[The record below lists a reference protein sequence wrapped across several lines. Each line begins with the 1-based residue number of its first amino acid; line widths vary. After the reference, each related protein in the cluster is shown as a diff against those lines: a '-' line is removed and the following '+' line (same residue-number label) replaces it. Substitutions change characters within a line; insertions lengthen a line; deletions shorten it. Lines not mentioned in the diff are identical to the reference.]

1 MLWYSRRGGVYFR
14 DVNGEKEMS
23 IVYIDTKIY
32 TSNDLQEL
40 FQSVGW
46 LSANYPE
53 RLKKAL
59 DNSETV
65 FTAWDRDRLVGLVNA
80 IDDSELTAYVHYL
93 CVNPEYQGQGIGKN
107 LLRRIKD
114 KYRDYLYIILIAE
127 NEDFKYYSQN
137 GFEYVDGRYV
147 FVVQNE

>member
-1 MLWYSRRGGVYFR
+1 
-14 DVNGEKEMS
+14 MS
-23 IVYIDTKIY
+23 ITYKDTKNY
-32 TSNDLQEL
+32 TSKDVQEL
-40 FQSVGW
+40 FWSVSW

-65 FTAWDRDRLVGLVNA
+65 FTAWDGEKLVGLVNA

-93 CVNPEYQGQGIGKN
+93 CVNPEYQGQDIGKN
-107 LLRRIKD
+107 LLQKIKE
-114 KYRDYLYIILIAE
+114 KYKDYLYIILIAE
-127 NEDFKYYSQN
+127 NEALVKYYSQN